1 MRASPC
7 NLFQS
12 TNRILATKSCIKNY
26 NKMEPSSIERLV
38 YDGSDP
44 SDDWIITHI
53 GHKKLDMGRIRTIE
67 IESIDD
73 YESECKIHQRTD
85 RCMGHIGQT
94 KHGVY
99 LPSQSLAIHN
109 HTISNDIYSAAA
121 IALVADTKYNRDEYR
136 RRLLNS
142 MKRKTGRMRKG
153 ILNCH
158 VDGSL
163 RMVISPQYDYA
174 ENVVCVPKYL
184 KGIWVVTRYVK
195 EEGRYR
201 EIAVKDKDSAIAV
214 RPPSLSAKSVQ
225 PIVLEFWDSTCLG
238 INPELLKSFEGDY
251 DGDEMHLF
259 PVYSDDAIEECR
271 HWVNTPNPTMLKAKK
286 IFKESNMPHKDESPG
301 GWMVHTTMSW
311 NEIKD
316 RYPQPLMA
324 EQARTRSEH
333 LGGMADRYENREMT
347 SITFVDESIRG
358 MEDINRQQLSQPIV
372 GDMSRIARIAA
383 SNVVQSTNGMFGVY
397 SSAGFVPVHS
407 TDMDEGAGNAAV
419 RGISTLC
426 ASAQQVALNSHRADK
441 EDIQLHDLIRDL
453 VVGSELTLIVTQEL
467 SDIEFYRN
475 VFDAKWIVN
484 QNDHCYILLPPQNF
498 KPLPSLEI
506 KATWNP
512 TILSSIKDDERVWI
526 CCRGISL
533 ICCYYTIPFS
543 RHEIISLGILYT
555 FRVENSKSPISTR
568 DGIEARDLHWIETT
582 MATHYSGMRKRLSK
596 GTFEPQPAATV
607 SACLMASNFR
617 EVEQ

>member
-1 MRASPC
+1 
-7 NLFQS
+7 
-12 TNRILATKSCIKNY
+12 
-26 NKMEPSSIERLV
+26 MEPSTIERLV
-38 YDGSDP
+38 YDNSDP

-53 GHKKLDMGRIRTIE
+53 GHKKLDLGKVRTIE
-67 IESIDD
+67 IDSIDD
-73 YESECKIHQRTD
+73 YESECKIHQRAD

-94 KHGVY
+94 RTGIL

-121 IALVADTKYNRDEYR
+121 IALASDSKYNRDEYR
-136 RRLLNS
+136 RRLLSS

-163 RMVISPQYDYA
+163 RMVISPQYDFA

-195 EEGRYR
+195 EEGKYK
-201 EIAVKDKDSAIAV
+201 EMAVDDNDNAIAV
-214 RPPSLSAKSVQ
+214 RPPSLSARSVQ
-225 PIVLEFWDSTCLG
+225 PVVIIFWNSTCLG

-251 DGDEMHLF
+251 DGDEMHIF
-259 PVYSDDAIEECR
+259 PVYSDSAVEECKN
-271 HWVNTPNPTMLKAKK
+271 WVNTPNPTMLKAKD
-286 IFKESNMPHKDESPG
+286 IFKNSKIPYKDESPG
-301 GWMVHTTMSW
+301 GWMMHTTMSW

-316 RYPQPLMA
+316 YHEQPLMA
-324 EQARTRSEH
+324 EQARTRNEH
-333 LGGMADRYENREMT
+333 LDGMATRYKNREMT

-372 GDMSRIARIAA
+372 GDMSRIARLAA
-383 SNVVQSTNGMFGVY
+383 TNVVQSKDGTFGVH
-397 SSAGFVPVHS
+397 SSTGFVSIYS
-407 TDMDEGAGNAAV
+407 TDIDESAGNAAI

-453 VVGSELTLIVTQEL
+453 IVGIDLTLIVVQEL
-467 SDIEFYRN
+467 ENIEFYRRAFN
-475 VFDAKWIVN
+475 AKWIVN
-484 QNDHCYILLPPQNF
+484 QNGYCYILLSPQDF
-498 KPLPSLEI
+498 RVLPSLDI
-506 KATWNP
+506 KAAWNP
-512 TILSSIKDDERVWI
+512 TILSTIDEDKRLWA

-555 FRVENSKSPISTR
+555 FRIEDSKSPITTR
-568 DGIEARDLHWIETT
+568 NGIEARNLHWMETT
-582 MATHYSGMRKRLSK
+582 MATHFSGMRKRLTNGS
-596 GTFEPQPAATV
+596 FEPQPAATI

-617 EVEQ
+617 EIER